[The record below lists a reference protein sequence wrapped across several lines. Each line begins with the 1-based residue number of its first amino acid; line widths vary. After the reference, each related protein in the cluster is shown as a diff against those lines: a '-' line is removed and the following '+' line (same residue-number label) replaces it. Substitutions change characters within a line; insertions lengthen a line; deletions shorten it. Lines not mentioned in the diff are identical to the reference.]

1 MDVIR
6 SGDVDG
12 TLGLM
17 LAAFWTA
24 ATVAAALFAARLPS
38 GLIDSPPCLAKEA
51 ALEEAETAAAFFL
64 NSPFLNA

>member
-17 LAAFWTA
+17 LAASHRLYLCWEKTA
-24 ATVAAALFAARLPS
+24 MAWPHV
-38 GLIDSPPCLAKEA
+38 GQ
-51 ALEEAETAAAFFL
+51 
-64 NSPFLNA
+64 